1 MVIGKNSIIGNV
13 FFLLLLIM
21 YLIKKNREFLYF
33 LQKITMIFIISFVE
47 IGDTEDVYPINKVI
61 ICIFIC
67 IFSFSGQIKTKP
79 FITKDLNR
87 LNSVANT
94 IMILT
99 LLFALFSAICENLGM
114 QIFFLIALIGCNC
127 YFLLIIIKSCLVFKF
142 FIIKNSKITKELEKY
157 IGQNCIK

>member
-1 MVIGKNSIIGNV
+1 
-13 FFLLLLIM
+13 
-21 YLIKKNREFLYF
+21 
-33 LQKITMIFIISFVE
+33 MIFIISFVE

-87 LNSVANT
+87 LNWVANT

-99 LLFALFSAICENLGM
+99 LLFALFSTICANLGM
-114 QIFFLIALIGCNC
+114 QIFFLIALISCNC
-127 YFLLIIIKSCLVFKF
+127 LLFLIIIKSCLVFKF
-142 FIIKNSKITKELEKY
+142 LINKNSKITKKFEKY
-157 IGQNCIK
+157 MRQKGVK